1 MSGKNQWVVPI
12 NGGDQ
17 WGVRGEGNDR
27 LTSIHDTQQQAID
40 RARDIAINQQSEML
54 IQGRN
59 GQIRERNSY
68 GDDPFPPKGWRG
80 GWPRGFAVLLRSCKP
95 ASQPFPSAHAQVV
108 DEQHRLRVPRRRS
121 WRRFR
126 EKIGRNRG
134 EPGAVSPFAQ
144 RRVAHAER
152 LGSPRGVRNPQMK
165 TPNRE
170 RLGAE

>member
-1 MSGKNQWVVPI
+1 MSGKNQWVVPV

-54 IQGRN
+54 IQGRD

-68 GDDPFPPKGWRG
+68 GNDPFPPKGGRG
-80 GWPRGFAVLLRSCKP
+80 GWSREFAVVLCSCKP
-95 ASQPFPSAHAQVV
+95 ASRPFPSAHAQVV
-108 DEQHRLRVPRRRS
+108 DEQRYLRVPRRRS

-126 EKIGRNRG
+126 EKIGRNRN
-134 EPGAVSPFAQ
+134 EPGARWRSGDLL
-144 RRVAHAER
+144 VAHAER
-152 LGSPRGVRNPQMK
+152 RGSPRGGRIPQKK